1 MKKFVAIL
9 SIIFTFITIPCCFIY
24 YMGSTS
30 YVDKFFTEQMIPLMG
45 TILALNFALVTSLQI
60 FLLQIEDKFEKK
72 CFISTRKEINSNI
85 IALLVIF
92 GLAFIMQCI
101 DISAPKY
108 VFYIFMAIKLTLF
121 FLYIYAIYD
130 LSSALF
136 KVGKNS

>member
-72 CFISTRKEINSNI
+72 MFHFNSQGNK
-85 IALLVIF
+85 LKYH
-92 GLAFIMQCI
+92 CI
-101 DISAPKY
+101 TC
-108 VFYIFMAIKLTLF
+108 YIWACV
-121 FLYIYAIYD
+121 YYAMHRY
-130 LSSALF
+130 
-136 KVGKNS
+136 